1 MKAEVKTKV
10 KSEVKVEVKQEVK
23 QEIKQESADKQPH
36 HMNRFD
42 MGGICFGTAGI
53 IILYPR
59 IRTQAY
65 QVSSSPK
72 AGAPYGCK
80 LELAFSFLC
89 RRR

>member
-1 MKAEVKTKV
+1 MKAEVKTEV

-36 HMNRFD
+36 NMNRSG
-42 MGGICFGTAGI
+42 MGGISLGAAGI

-59 IRTQAY
+59 IRTRAY
-65 QVSSSPK
+65 QVSSRPK

-89 RRR
+89 QRR